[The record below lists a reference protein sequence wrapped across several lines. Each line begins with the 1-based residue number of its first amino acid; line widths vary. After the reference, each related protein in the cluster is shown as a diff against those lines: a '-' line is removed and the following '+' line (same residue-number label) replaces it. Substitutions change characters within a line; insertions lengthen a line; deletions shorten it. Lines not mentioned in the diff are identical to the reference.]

1 MNGSKSEARWQLRY
15 LLIVLGLLLLLVSH
29 VSVLLGDPW
38 FVPDF
43 LRLY

>member
-1 MNGSKSEARWQLRY
+1 MNGSRSEAQLRMRY
-15 LLIVLGLLLLLVSH
+15 LLIALGLLLLLISH
-29 VSVLLGDPW
+29 ISVLLGDPW